1 MPCCLRDHRACSNA
15 SRTRSVV
22 MRGAARQP
30 TILRLNEHWTSKTA
44 CAKTPS
50 AKDNTMVGGV
60 MPTWRSWTFD
70 NAGSRTS
77 QTIHALP
84 GSTKPQETTT
94 YSIGAP
100 GHAHATTAETTTA
113 GAAKTT
119 TKYGYD
125 IAGNTTAI
133 EGPTG
138 KKIIGWDAHGA
149 VTSVL
154 NGGKTT
160 TYLRDIDGNIIIRRD
175 PTGTSLY
182 IGSSEVRD
190 TNGTLTGLRTYNLA
204 GQPVAQRTTTG
215 GIYSMFTDQ
224 VGTGITAVSWNDLT
238 KTTWRIEDPYGNQLG
253 LLKGPWPTDRT
264 YLDKSTDPATGL
276 VQTGARLYNP
286 NTGRFLSV
294 DPILDATDALSLNGY
309 SYSSGDPVNY
319 SDPTGLSILD
329 SIKHGLSKAKHALG
343 SAGKA
348 VKKYVTNPIGHAI
361 SKAAHFVG
369 KVYRGVKNT
378 VNEILRSPAKF
389 IKNTTAGAVNW
400 AYQNFKKLSK
410 GVALADDLAHDRVA
424 VVPGRGI
431 VTSPSSSTAAVNHF
445 FGKLDQHQRT
455 AETRAGIDRTSNAYR
470 HVGPFIAE
478 SIAIAVVTR
487 GAGTAVSGGSRAG
500 LTFSGESRVGSAAA
514 ESLAAKTARGASLRP
529 SGSVLEHVNDVMKNP
544 RLLQGVQPMQME
556 SLMRDT
562 PSWQFGALT
571 CGRSAGSGWTAREIN
586 ASGTDFTG
594 RYIQWSPGSP
604 RHFGGAPY
612 WKVSSGD
619 LGTVRFP
626 Q

>member
-1 MPCCLRDHRACSNA
+1 
-15 SRTRSVV
+15 
-22 MRGAARQP
+22 
-30 TILRLNEHWTSKTA
+30 
-44 CAKTPS
+44 
-50 AKDNTMVGGV
+50 
-60 MPTWRSWTFD
+60 
-70 NAGSRTS
+70 
-77 QTIHALP
+77 
-84 GSTKPQETTT
+84 
-94 YSIGAP
+94 
-100 GHAHATTAETTTA
+100 
-113 GAAKTT
+113 
-119 TKYGYD
+119 
-125 IAGNTTAI
+125 
-133 EGPTG
+133 
-138 KKIIGWDAHGA
+138 
-149 VTSVL
+149 
-154 NGGKTT
+154 
-160 TYLRDIDGNIIIRRD
+160 
-175 PTGTSLY
+175 
-182 IGSSEVRD
+182 
-190 TNGTLTGLRTYNLA
+190 
-204 GQPVAQRTTTG
+204 
-215 GIYSMFTDQ
+215 MFTDQ